1 MAHRKLGEHERF
13 VIELMLSKSSTASE
27 IAKFLGYSRQSISR
41 EIKRNSDRDGVY
53 SALRAQSMTI
63 ALDYSSNSARSITA

>member
-1 MAHRKLGEHERF
+1 MAHKKLGEHERF
-13 VIELMLSKSSTASE
+13 VIELMFSKSSTASE

-53 SALRAQSMTI
+53 SGLYLKNRTEDKRLI
-63 ALDYSSNSARSITA
+63 